1 MRIIRSA
8 TVGLTLAGVATLT
21 GTAGP
26 AFAAGP
32 QIDVTPA
39 VAMPGSSVSFSV
51 VCISGPTSTPSPSP
65 TSKPTTS
72 ASASPSASPSPSQ
85 SEGGGG
91 NNGGGNNGG
100 GNNGGGN
107 NGGGNNGGGN
117 NGGGSSGGNAMGAVS
132 QEGGRQSAGTDALDA
147 VFTPDGT
154 IGTSATLFGTTLG
167 LAARIPMP
175 PATRKGVFAVTVR
188 LPGNIAAGS
197 YAPSIDC
204 SNGPSGTGTLT
215 VHAGTVIPVG
225 APLTGDGVTST
236 ATGGPLTAAGIG
248 LLSLGGLCGAIAARR
263 RRTGARG

>member
-85 SEGGGG
+85 SEG
-91 NNGGGNNGG
+91 
-100 GNNGGGN
+100 GGGN

>member
-100 GNNGGGN
+100 GNNGGGT
-107 NGGGNNGGGN
+107 